1 MNNELFCISKL
12 NSSFLKIP
20 YSTSF
25 LSFCNLLRTYAFWID
40 SFKALPSWFDVFQV
54 QIDCRGEKRTSFGGE
69 FSVNWII
76 ISRQRHFKLGNHF
89 PTLGTR
95 GFLAC
100 GGNFRC
106 LAEGRHIFGRRPKP
120 RAAKPREKPLARS
133 GAFYRSRWP
142 LCFFIG
148 LHLRQSDW
156 KSPTVIMWAGTWR
169 SVQRPTLSLAKQ
181 IRV

>member
-1 MNNELFCISKL
+1 MVLWEKYTNKVNNELFCISKL

-25 LSFCNLLRTYAFWID
+25 RSFCNLLRTYAFWID

-89 PTLGTR
+89 PWPIQKTGGHGQSSYHFKHLFSTEGTHYLIKTIKK
-95 GFLAC
+95 FNSYLPEQI
-100 GGNFRC
+100 N
-106 LAEGRHIFGRRPKP
+106 RRK
-120 RAAKPREKPLARS
+120 
-133 GAFYRSRWP
+133 
-142 LCFFIG
+142 
-148 LHLRQSDW
+148 
-156 KSPTVIMWAGTWR
+156 
-169 SVQRPTLSLAKQ
+169 
-181 IRV
+181 